1 MREKKRIFMLL
12 FCMVFLFT
20 SCFQS
25 GWYTVK
31 AEEQVPAVT
40 MDGASIR
47 TDGAQGLRFKIT
59 VQNASKADDYGIDV
73 MLNGKTIRVS
83 KKNGYTLLYSYDAQA
98 DTLEYTAVI
107 TGMDISYISKEFQAE
122 GFVSYQEDGMEKE
135 VKTNAITRSIGQVAE
150 MAGYVFDQ
158 ETSKWVLKGQ
168 ESTTESEETTSEEVT
183 SVEETTEAEETT
195 PVEETTEAEETTPVE
210 ETTEA
215 EETTPAE
222 ETTEA
227 EETTSVEETTTEQE
241 TTTASGS
248 DTDDEFEEVAG
259 YRIPKKMM
267 SEGTSLRE
275 NQDGSFTI
283 SFTNPYDAVY
293 VAFPEGKTAADYFS
307 VSVDAS
313 SSEQFGLAL
322 TDKDGN
328 NLKTSYPAY
337 TVTYETRDEYVL
349 SFDSLDNGVT
359 AAASEGCYL
368 RFMTLKNVL
377 NNSPAR
383 NSPLTIYSITFR
395 ERPKQEDQGTTLLQA
410 YKDIF
415 GYVGNAGDLA
425 QLKNESTLEY
435 YKSEYNSFTSGN
447 EMKPDYIL
455 RKNGTKTLV
464 STSDAKEKYGYE
476 IPEGYKEETV
486 PELYFDV
493 VDETLKIAHENGI
506 KMRGHTLIWHSQT
519 PSWFFKEGYSDDGAY
534 VSPEVMNERI
544 KFYVT
549 NVLEHVH
556 KSEYGDV
563 IYAWDV
569 ANEYLNQGTDSNK
582 SGWVGVYQDEIVQNG
597 QLVTTPEYVKI
608 AFQTADSVLRQLGV
622 RDQVHLFYNDYNTYA
637 NTQKCC
643 DLIDYLNEQ
652 DDALNTEGNKLCD
665 GIGMQSHLDVMWPSA
680 QIYLKAVDAFA
691 KKGYEIQITE
701 LDVTLNRL
709 GNENNEQQ
717 QIQYWQDVMEGLV
730 AAKKNGANITAFVI
744 WGMYDDISWR
754 KENSPLLFSH
764 SYYEKKDAYDVVIK
778 AAETYSK

>member
-1 MREKKRIFMLL
+1 MREKKKIFMLFL
-12 FCMVFLFT
+12 CMVFLFT
-20 SCFQS
+20 SCFQGS
-25 GWYTVK
+25 LYAVK
-31 AEEQVPAVT
+31 AEEQVPEVT

-47 TDGAQGLRFKIT
+47 TDGVQGLRFKIT
-59 VQNASKADDYGIDV
+59 VKNAGKAEDYGID
-73 MLNGKTIRVS
+73 LTANGKTIRVS
-83 KKNGYTLLYSYDAQA
+83 KKNGYTLLYSYNQQE

-107 TGMDISYISKEFQAE
+107 TGMKLEYISKDFQAV
-122 GFVSYQEDGMEKE
+122 GFVSYKEEDGTEKE
-135 VKTNAITRSIGQVAE
+135 VKTNAITRSIKQVADL
-150 MAGYVFDQ
+150 AGYVFDP
-158 ETSKWVLKGQ
+158 ETSQWVLKGQ
-168 ESTTESEETTSEEVT
+168 ETTTVP
-183 SVEETTEAEETT
+183 EETTEAETTTVPEETT
-195 PVEETTEAEETTPVE
+195 VPETITVPEETTEAGTTTVPEGTTEAETTTVPEETTEAETTTVQ
-210 ETTEA
+210 
-215 EETTPAE
+215 
-222 ETTEA
+222 
-227 EETTSVEETTTEQE
+227 EETTTTGDDQE
-241 TTTASGS
+241 M
-248 DTDDEFEEVAG
+248 EEIAG

-275 NQDGSFTI
+275 NQDGSLTI
-283 SFTNPYDAVY
+283 SFTNAYDAVY
-293 VAFPEGKTAADYFS
+293 IAFPEGKTAADYFS

-322 TDKDGN
+322 TDKDGK

-359 AAASEGCYL
+359 APASEGCYIRL
-368 RFMTLKNVL
+368 MTLKTVL
-377 NNSPAR
+377 NNSPAK
-383 NSPLTIYSITFR
+383 NSPLTVYKITFR
-395 ERPKQEDQGTTLLQA
+395 ERPAQEDQGTTLLQA

-425 QLKNESTLEY
+425 QLKNEATLKY

-455 RKNGTKTLV
+455 RKNETKTLV
-464 STSDAKEKYGYE
+464 STKDAKGKYGYE
-476 IPEGYKEETV
+476 IPEGYTEETV

-493 VDETLKIAHENGI
+493 VDETLKVAHENGI
-506 KMRGHTLIWHSQT
+506 KMRGHTLVWHSQT
-519 PSWFFKEGYSDDGAY
+519 PSWFFKEGYSDAGAF

-569 ANEYLNQGTDSNK
+569 ANEYLNQGTDPNK
-582 SGWVGVYQDEIVQNG
+582 SGWVGVYQNQIVQNG

-608 AFQTADSVLRQLGV
+608 AFSTADSVLRKLGV

-643 DLIDYLNEQ
+643 DLIDYLNEK
-652 DDALNTEGNKLCD
+652 DETWNLDGNKLCD

-717 QIQYWQDVMEGLV
+717 QIQYWKDVMEGLV
-730 AAKKNGANITAFVI
+730 AAKKNGANITALVI
-744 WGMYDDISWR
+744 WGLYDDISWR